1 MHPVIQIDIIQDWIH
16 DLEELLEKVKEDSE
30 ICKLMGDSVYIED
43 ELEEGRWEHEE
54 GQLSK
59 NIRKAAIQKLKDAY
73 FPKAT
78 KLWNEKQEAKNA
90 G

>member
-1 MHPVIQIDIIQDWIH
+1 MSRIPDSEG
-16 DLEELLEKVKEDSE
+16 EEIYTVELTAWE
-30 ICKLMGDSVYIED
+30 ICKLMGDSIYIED

-59 NIRKAAIQKLKDAY
+59 NIRKAAIEKLKDAY

-78 KLWNEKQEAKNA
+78 KLWNEKREAKNA
-90 G
+90 R